1 MGAVFDVGS
10 EESDTLQ
17 WIGEFSRTCF
27 RFVLFDFSVHLVLIL
42 FRLNLESSRSFFLT
56 VGDAFLKNVYSIYSN
71 VGENARVGFASLA
84 EGLDSITQSTTS
96 SISAQTSNSLSTF
109 KNIKFGMLVGMMM
122 SLVVMSI

>member
-1 MGAVFDVGS
+1 M
-10 EESDTLQ
+10 
-17 WIGEFSRTCF
+17 
-27 RFVLFDFSVHLVLIL
+27 
-42 FRLNLESSRSFFLT
+42 
-56 VGDAFLKNVYSIYSN
+56 
-71 VGENARVGFASLA
+71 GENARVGFASLA

>member
-42 FRLNLESSRSFFLT
+42 FRLNLESSRSF
-56 VGDAFLKNVYSIYSN
+56 S
-71 VGENARVGFASLA
+71 
-84 EGLDSITQSTTS
+84 
-96 SISAQTSNSLSTF
+96 
-109 KNIKFGMLVGMMM
+109 
-122 SLVVMSI
+122 